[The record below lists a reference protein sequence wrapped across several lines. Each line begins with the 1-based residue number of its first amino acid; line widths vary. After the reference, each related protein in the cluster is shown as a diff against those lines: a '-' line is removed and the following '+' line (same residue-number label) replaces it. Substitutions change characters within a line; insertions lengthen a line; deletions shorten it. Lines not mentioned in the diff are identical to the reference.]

1 MDDLIEALQIF
12 RKYCKGDEHTP
23 THCEHDQ
30 LSVVCVKPRD
40 VSKEDL
46 ERLDKLGFISSID
59 EDEDHDEDEH
69 EEAYF
74 LSYRFGSA

>member
-12 RKYCKGDEHTP
+12 RKYCDPKGHNP

-30 LSVVCVKPRD
+30 LSVVVVKPRG

-46 ERLDKLGFISSID
+46 KRLDELGFISSID

-69 EEAYF
+69 EDAYF